1 VLDFYDVGLR
11 VRLLRR
17 AAKLTQPELAKR
29 SGISVQYIISLTKAE
44 RIPSGGAHGLGVIS
58 VEVVFNIS

>member
-1 VLDFYDVGLR
+1 MLDLYEVGQR

-44 RIPSGGAHGLGVIS
+44 
-58 VEVVFNIS
+58 

>member
-1 VLDFYDVGLR
+1 MLDLYEVGQR

-29 SGISVQYIISLTKAE
+29 SGISVQYIISLAKAE
-44 RIPSGGAHGLGVIS
+44 
-58 VEVVFNIS
+58 